1 MFSTM
6 FQATG
11 FKRALDL
18 CKQGKH
24 EEAAVLMKSLQD
36 EFLAVCEEN
45 EALKEQLSEVAE
57 VLDLAER
64 IQFDG
69 QKYWLM
75 DEGERKGPF
84 CQVCYDR
91 EGLLVHLHEH
101 ENHWE
106 CQSCHGL
113 YIIPRDNTQTPGKG
127 SRLRTTLKKAIPLFL
142 EQKMI

>member
-11 FKRALDL
+11 FKRVLDL
-18 CKQGKH
+18 CKQGKID
-24 EEAAVLMKSLQD
+24 EAAVLLKSLQD
-36 EFLAVCEEN
+36 EFLAACEEN
-45 EALKEQLSEVAE
+45 EALKEQLSEVADI
-57 VLDLAER
+57 LDLAEK

-69 QKYWLM
+69 QKYWLT

-91 EGLLVHLHEH
+91 DGLLVHLHEH

-113 YIIPRDNTQTPGKG
+113 YMIPRDAQTENRKKPL
-127 SRLRTTLKKAIPLFL
+127 LRTTLKKTIPLFL
-142 EQKMI
+142 EQEMV

>member
-1 MFSTM
+1 MFSTV

-18 CKQGKH
+18 CKKGKLD
-24 EEAAVLMKSLQD
+24 AAEVLLKSLQD

-45 EALKEQLSEVAE
+45 EILKKQLSEVAD
-57 VLDLAER
+57 VLDLAEK

-91 EGLLVHLHEH
+91 DGLMIHLHEH
-101 ENHWE
+101 DNHWE
-106 CQSCHGL
+106 CQNCRSL
-113 YIIPRDNTQTPGKG
+113 YMIPRDTKNKPTQKPFF
-127 SRLRTTLKKAIPLFL
+127 RTTLKKTIPLFL
-142 EQKMI
+142 EQEMS

>member
-11 FKRALDL
+11 FKRVLDL
-18 CKQGKH
+18 CKQGKID
-24 EEAAVLMKSLQD
+24 EAAVLLKSLQD

-45 EALKEQLSEVAE
+45 EALKEQLSEVADI
-57 VLDLAER
+57 LDLAEK

-69 QKYWLM
+69 QKYWLT

-91 EGLLVHLHEH
+91 DGLLVHLHEH

-113 YIIPRDNTQTPGKG
+113 YMIPRDAQTENRKKPL
-127 SRLRTTLKKAIPLFL
+127 LRTTLKKTIPLFL
-142 EQKMI
+142 EQEMV